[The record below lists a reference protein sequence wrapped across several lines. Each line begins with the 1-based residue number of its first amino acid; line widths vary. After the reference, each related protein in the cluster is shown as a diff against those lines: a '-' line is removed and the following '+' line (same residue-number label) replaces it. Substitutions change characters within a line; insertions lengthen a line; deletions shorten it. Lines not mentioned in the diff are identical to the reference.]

1 VIVGMLVVDD
11 QVDADDDQND
21 KGDDH
26 TDNQENIRH
35 VG

>member
-1 VIVGMLVVDD
+1 MLVVDD